1 MEPLGG
7 GCSVQAKLK
16 DAHGVLPR
24 TPRAATRESV
34 TMARGPLACSG
45 LRPVRH
51 SRSQARVPSSCDQ
64 ARCQLRGYRSGCGT
78 PACNMV
84 LFGIYAVL
92 KA

>member
-16 DAHGVLPR
+16 DAHGMGFF
-24 TPRAATRESV
+24 RERLERPSV

-92 KA
+92 KAQ